1 MSEPNPFSRM
11 LRSVFPGLEDNL
23 RGKIERRREVGLR
36 WRLVMLLWSLVVASD
51 LAVLLFAGASVR
63 GFLWMLGISAACVWV
78 GHRLVVRAVLPVERL
93 ARRLSELASEGS
105 ALGGRLET
113 DGYVDIAQ
121 IARDFNTLV
130 SHLEEL
136 VAPLSQRSRP
146 LVDAAESLSGFA
158 VRMDGHLSAME
169 STTEN
174 VTQATRTASNDLA
187 GVSGSLQDVSACIG
201 MLSASAEEISRSLAQ
216 IAKDCREEV
225 NVASLARE
233 ESRQAE
239 ASIEGLGR
247 EAEAIGGILAEI
259 QAIAARTR
267 LLSLNATIEAV
278 RAGSA
283 GRGFAVVAGEVKD
296 LSRQTAESTERIRA
310 MVGSIQSATRSAVK
324 VMHNIGVR
332 VDEVDRLSR
341 SIEQSVSKQTGTI
354 AEISSNAKFVDEQAA
369 SITEVVTNSGMQL
382 SEAATTISE
391 LRGPIQSIE
400 SEARA
405 LESASETLGRLG
417 SEMGTMLEGFGVRT
431 SA

>member
-1 MSEPNPFSRM
+1 MR
-11 LRSVFPGLEDNL
+11 RVFPSLEDNL
-23 RGKIERRREVGLR
+23 RGQIERRREVGLR
-36 WRLVMLLWSLVVASD
+36 WRLVMLLWSLVVTSD

-63 GFLWMLGISAACVWV
+63 GFLWMMGISAASVWV

-121 IARDFNTLV
+121 IAQDFNTLV
-130 SHLEEL
+130 SHLEDL

-158 VRMDGHLSAME
+158 VRMDGHLAAME
-169 STTEN
+169 RTTDT
-174 VTQATRTASNDLA
+174 VTQTTRTASNDLA

-225 NVASLARE
+225 DVASLARE

-239 ASIEGLGR
+239 TTIEGLGR

-310 MVGSIQSATRSAVK
+310 MVGSIQGATRSAVK
-324 VMHNIGVR
+324 VMHSIGVR

-341 SIEQSVSKQTGTI
+341 CIEQSVRKQTGTI

-369 SITEVVTNSGMQL
+369 SITEIVTNSGMQL

-400 SEARA
+400 VEARA

-417 SEMGTMLEGFGVRT
+417 GEMGTMLEGFGVRNP
-431 SA
+431 A